1 MQELIQTVYL
11 AAMACQEAEK
21 GRVREL
27 QQVGTLFGGV
37 RARKE
42 GRRSACLIELQVG
55 AIVRAVS

>member
-1 MQELIQTVYL
+1 
-11 AAMACQEAEK
+11 MACQEAEK

-55 AIVRAVS
+55 ATVRAVS